1 MPSSNSGGELTLRI
15 NACLDRLRGG
25 DRSARD
31 ELLQQ
36 ACGRLESITRN
47 IKCNYPELA
56 QWEQTDD
63 IFQRAT
69 LRLLKA
75 LDQVEVRDARH
86 FFRLAAT
93 LIRRELI
100 ELARHWQGPQ
110 GYLSAASPFEQDQ
123 TRAPDPLEAGQMT
136 LNLSRLAA
144 WIELHEAVE
153 RLPEP
158 ISTVFDLLWYQGLSQ
173 EEAAELLN
181 VDLRTIKRQWRQARL
196 TLHSLL
202 QSPPPLE

>member
-1 MPSSNSGGELTLRI
+1 MNSNNSSGELTLRI

-36 ACGRLESITRN
+36 ACGRLESITRK
-47 IKCNYPELA
+47 IKSNYPELA
-56 QWEQTDD
+56 RAEQTND

-75 LDQVEVRDARH
+75 LDQIDVRDARH

-100 ELARHWQGPQ
+100 ELARQWQGPQ
-110 GYLSAASPFEQDQ
+110 SQLAAAPIGFDQ
-123 TRAPDPLEAGQMT
+123 TRPLELPEAASVT
-136 LNLSRLAA
+136 LHLGRLAE

-181 VDLRTIKRQWRQARL
+181 VDLRTIKRQWREARL
-196 TLHSLL
+196 NLHAFLN
-202 QSPPPLE
+202 SPPPLS